1 MHLLLT
7 TMQLGQLLL
16 SARRL
21 KGFTQAEL
29 GVRVNLSQARISQ
42 IEANTG
48 TMTADQLLWIA
59 RVLDL
64 EIVVG
69 RKGFSMPKG
78 APVSEW

>member
-1 MHLLLT
+1 MHLLFT
-7 TMQLGQLLL
+7 TMQLGQLLV
-16 SARRL
+16 SARRI
-21 KGFTQAEL
+21 KGLTQAEL

-48 TMTADQLLWIA
+48 TMTTEQLLWIA
-59 RVLDL
+59 SVLEL

-69 RKGFSMPKG
+69 PKGFSTPKG